1 MKGHKDLIFD
11 LKYLKNGDLA
21 SCSLDKT
28 IRIWD
33 MNLYTNIFT
42 NRMHKRK
49 VLALDI
55 FPNGDLA
62 SASEDLTVKIFN
74 TNLFYN
80 LAYFH

>member
-1 MKGHKDLIFD
+1 
-11 LKYLKNGDLA
+11 
-21 SCSLDKT
+21 
-28 IRIWD
+28 
-33 MNLYTNIFT
+33 
-42 NRMHKRK
+42 MHKRK